1 MTQHSATSNQTGDN
15 NLLLSNQKNPLL
27 TAESSTHLKFQSAEN
42 SNQKQSAE
50 LRKSNQNEYWIKELC
65 LFMAD
70 KAILESATSW
80 LTDSIIYAASILLSK
95 LNEDIGGWQSP
106 QLGRNL
112 GFKHIVPGQ
121 KFIQVL
127 HDRDHWV
134 TASNILIQSGGETC
148 VTDSVQLFDSY
159 QSSTVSMNLMKQ
171 VCGLIRPK
179 GDQLNLDIVNLM
191 PQPNGCDCGIFVIAC
206 GTELVYGHDPAPCYW
221 NVSLMRQHLKCCF
234 ESGKMIR
241 FPTTK
246 QRRIPLGGR
255 VKHMVS
261 EKIYCICRMP
271 NEKMHPMIQCESCYK
286 WFHFDCVNYDSS
298 LDWKCSTC
306 KQFLEDMTV

>member
-42 SNQKQSAE
+42 SNQEQSAE

-95 LNEDIGGWQSP
+95 LNEDIR
-106 QLGRNL
+106 RNL
-112 GFKHIVPGQ
+112 GFKHIVPRQ

-171 VCGLIRPK
+171 VCALIRPK

-191 PQPNGCDCGIFVIAC
+191 PQPNG
-206 GTELVYGHDPAPCYW
+206 
-221 NVSLMRQHLKCCF
+221 
-234 ESGKMIR
+234 
-241 FPTTK
+241 
-246 QRRIPLGGR
+246 
-255 VKHMVS
+255 
-261 EKIYCICRMP
+261 
-271 NEKMHPMIQCESCYK
+271 
-286 WFHFDCVNYDSS
+286 
-298 LDWKCSTC
+298 
-306 KQFLEDMTV
+306 